1 MLALSWQEFQGFVG
15 YVFSCAGY
23 AVHDVSDQRFPNGTG
38 VDLDLY
44 ADNIGGKLL
53 ARVEVRQ
60 FSPPNNIGADDA
72 RRFWGTLDIAGGIPG
87 YLVTTSDFGAP
98 ARAVAAAAAVRGR
111 LRLLN
116 GQQLLRYIAY
126 IRGSR
131 VKEAGMRSPSTS
143 APTPPDCLFQADAVA
158 RRQTTETVVLTVG
171 NNRGGVA
178 KTTTALNLALALN
191 ERGWRVLLVDMD
203 PQSSLTRGLPSPE
216 EVPPSDSSLVD
227 FFMRS
232 VPLSQLV
239 RSTRFKHLS
248 LLPSHPDLKML
259 DTGGGA
265 RPDAELAFIAALH
278 DPAVVS
284 PSGEKF
290 DWIILDTPPAQS
302 FYTRTALAAAHF
314 VLIPSAFDVWALLGI
329 NGVLETTRAMQGL
342 MGTGV
347 EPVGCLLTRY
357 RASAVKENDWKQ
369 FVHDLAG
376 RGLAPLKTKIRHD
389 DRIENRNRQAT
400 GGRLA
405 GILRFGQA
413 PGTGLIDYQEAL
425 KELMQHVHH
434 N

>member
-203 PQSSLTRGLPSPE
+203 P
-216 EVPPSDSSLVD
+216 
-227 FFMRS
+227 
-232 VPLSQLV
+232 
-239 RSTRFKHLS
+239 
-248 LLPSHPDLKML
+248 
-259 DTGGGA
+259 
-265 RPDAELAFIAALH
+265 
-278 DPAVVS
+278 
-284 PSGEKF
+284 
-290 DWIILDTPPAQS
+290 
-302 FYTRTALAAAHF
+302 
-314 VLIPSAFDVWALLGI
+314 
-329 NGVLETTRAMQGL
+329 
-342 MGTGV
+342 
-347 EPVGCLLTRY
+347 
-357 RASAVKENDWKQ
+357 
-369 FVHDLAG
+369 
-376 RGLAPLKTKIRHD
+376 
-389 DRIENRNRQAT
+389 
-400 GGRLA
+400 
-405 GILRFGQA
+405 
-413 PGTGLIDYQEAL
+413 
-425 KELMQHVHH
+425 
-434 N
+434 